1 MTAAHNG
8 ERDFEASAWFSMI
21 CTFCGADNRPEN
33 KFCGMCGV
41 RLEQRKAERRLRQD
55 PASLTCHSCGHINEP
70 GYKFCGN
77 CGSRIERRT
86 NERRGSAVE
95 YSRAT
100 ATANAGLPTPE
111 GAAQRRSDHPP
122 SSRFRATDVLPEPEA
137 PPTFFRSEHSE
148 RGIQGPSFL
157 GLSDE
162 PESEG
167 GYLLEDEGTSRRGLR
182 TLVLLA
188 LLAAIIGLIVM
199 QWRSGF
205 KLGPK
210 APETP
215 KTEPAQ
221 GPQGASQNPAAE
233 SSVPPDQSSGVT
245 SRAAVEQGFSDNGK
259 QILDQAFGSKKEN
272 AAPASSADTQDDPKA
287 RDAEKAAA
295 SPAEDSNIDEPAS
308 VPATQKPSPDLA
320 ADIPQKSSNLLVK
333 AQQYLQGAGGVR
345 QNCEQ
350 GLIYLRAAAQKNDPE
365 AAVQMAALYSS
376 GHCVQRDR
384 VMAWR
389 WFTSAH
395 ELEPE
400 NRLIKSNM
408 DQLWAGMTE
417 QERRQASR

>member
-1 MTAAHNG
+1 
-8 ERDFEASAWFSMI
+8 MI

-55 PASLTCHSCGHINEP
+55 PTSLKCHSCGHINEP
-70 GYKFCGN
+70 GYKFCGM
-77 CGSRIERRT
+77 CGSRIERRIS
-86 NERRGSAVE
+86 ERRGSGVGH
-95 YSRAT
+95 SRAT
-100 ATANAGLPTPE
+100 AVANAGLPTPE
-111 GAAQRRSDHPP
+111 GAAQRRSSPPP
-122 SSRFRATDVLPEPEA
+122 SRSSATEVLPEPEPE
-137 PPTFFRSEHSE
+137 PPTFFRSDHGD
-148 RGIQGPSFL
+148 RGIPGPSFL

-167 GYLLEDEGTSRRGLR
+167 GYLLEDEGKSRRGLR

-188 LLAAIIGLIVM
+188 ILAAIVGLIVM

-210 APETP
+210 APEAP

-221 GPQGASQNPAAE
+221 KPQGAAPPAPA
-233 SSVPPDQSSGVT
+233 SSGAPATDDLSNSSDKSSGVT
-245 SRAAVEQGFSDNGK
+245 SQAAVEQGFSDNGK
-259 QILDQAFGSKKEN
+259 QILDKAFGN
-272 AAPASSADTQDDPKA
+272 
-287 RDAEKAAA
+287 EKGTGTAAA
-295 SPAEDSNIDEPAS
+295 KEDGAEPSAAKPAKPDSTDAGQAADAPSDGVAAADER
-308 VPATQKPSPDLA
+308 ATANAREKPSPDA
-320 ADIPQKSSNLLVK
+320 TARVPPKPSKLLVK
-333 AQQYLQGAGGVR
+333 AQQYLQGTGGVR
-345 QNCEQ
+345 RNCEQ

-389 WFTSAH
+389 WFTSAL

-400 NRLIKSNM
+400 NHMIKANM
-408 DQLWAGMTE
+408 DQLWAGMTA